1 MKPLAIASRPGA
13 GLLIILLV
21 AVATRWVTYGNPA
34 VILDDQF
41 YLLVGDAMRHGQWP
55 YVDIW
60 DRKPLGLFLLFAGI
74 AALGEGSIVVM
85 QIVATVFAAAT
96 AVVIQRIA
104 RYFVAPEP
112 ALLAALAY
120 LVMIPL
126 LGGQS
131 AQSPV
136 FYNLF
141 IAGAGWLLLA
151 SASRPDTAIGRNALV
166 AMLLCGLAMSIK
178 PVAVVEGA
186 AFGLAFLWL
195 LIRRGVT
202 STSLAVTAVAMV
214 AVALLP
220 VVLPYLGYAL
230 AGDDA
235 REAFVYANFVSIL
248 EKGSFGIKAKL
259 AGFAFFLIYA
269 LPLLGLAAIGIRDI
283 WARRHGDAK
292 ARLLL
297 VWLGA
302 AFLGYLLVPHF
313 FDHYALPLIVPM
325 TVAAAIAFARRS
337 GRLYAFALLMFC
349 LIQGALVDLS
359 GNRAAIAQ
367 FNALTSRIDDAR
379 HGGCLYLADGP
390 TWLYQSTGACRLTP
404 YLFPDHLNLYVERGA
419 VGVDPGS
426 ELKRIFA
433 QRPAVI
439 VTQDSERGKHNPAT
453 EPILLGT
460 LSRFY
465 RVVYRVPANGP
476 PLLATL
482 RVWQRRDLPPPQR

>member
-1 MKPLAIASRPGA
+1 M
-13 GLLIILLV
+13 LV
-21 AVATRWVTYGNPA
+21 ALATRWVTFGNPV

-55 YVDIW
+55 YIDVW

-74 AALGEGSIVVM
+74 AALGDGSIVVM
-85 QIVATVFAAAT
+85 QIVATMFAAAT

-104 RYFVAPEP
+104 RLFVAPEP

-120 LVMIPL
+120 LVMLPL

-141 IAGAGWLLLA
+141 MASAAWLLL
-151 SASRPDTAIGRNALV
+151 SSSSRPDAKLGRNALV

-195 LIRRGVT
+195 LVRRGVT
-202 STSLAVTAVAMV
+202 PANLAVTAIAMI

-220 VVLPYLGYAL
+220 VVIPYLGYAL

-235 REAFVYANFVSIL
+235 REAFVYANFVSIF

-259 AGFAFFLIYA
+259 AGFAFFLIYT

-283 WARRHGDAK
+283 WIRRRGEMMS
-292 ARLLL
+292 LLL
-297 VWLGA
+297 LIWLAA
-302 AFLGYLLVPHF
+302 AFVGYLAVPHF

-325 TVAAAIAFARRS
+325 SVAAGIAFANRS
-337 GRLYAFALLMFC
+337 GRLYALGLMIFC
-349 LIQGALVDLS
+349 LIQGAIVDIA
-359 GNRAAIAQ
+359 GNRKTTAQ
-367 FNALTSRIDDAR
+367 FNALTASINSAR
-379 HGGCLYLADGP
+379 YGGCVYLADGP
-390 TWLYQSTGACRLTP
+390 TWLYQSTRACRLTP
-404 YLFPDHLNLYVERGA
+404 YLFPDHLNLYVERSA
-419 VGVDPGS
+419 VGVDPSS
-426 ELKRIFA
+426 ELERIFA
-433 QRPAVI
+433 QRPAVV
-439 VTQDSERGKHNPAT
+439 VTQDSERGKHNPVT
-453 EPILLGT
+453 QPILLGA
-460 LSRFY
+460 LSRSY
-465 RVVYRVPANGP
+465 RVVYLVPADGP
-476 PLLATL
+476 RLLATL
-482 RVWQRRDLPPPQR
+482 RVWQRRDLPPPHR